1 MNEKLKKKKNNS
13 PVKRKG
19 LCISHLQQKGKK
31 FFIFFSLVF

>member
-19 LCISHLQQKGKK
+19 LCISFTTKGKK
-31 FFIFFSLVF
+31 VFYFF